1 MVVTGQERVRE
12 KKILQGYER
21 VRQFHFESAKIDNVK
36 KSQGKLK

>member
-21 VRQFHFESAKIDNVK
+21 VRQFHFESIFPESK
-36 KSQGKLK
+36 